1 MNFSLVLLL
10 LTVGTG
16 VIWALDRFLWRP
28 KRLARAKQEA
38 DRFSELN
45 REAIDQ
51 GQMSVIG
58 EAQSIFNKLS
68 AQPKWI
74 EYTGGFFPV
83 ILFVFLLRSFV
94 VEPFRIPSG
103 SMLPTLHAGDFILV
117 NKYEYGLR
125 FPVFNFGITEGSAP
139 KRGDIVVFK
148 YPLDKN
154 IDFIK
159 RVIGVPGDEIRYIN
173 KQLYVNGKRI
183 EATPDGNFFDKE
195 TYTDL
200 KQFNENLEGVV
211 HKIVENDKV
220 PSMARPVQG
229 HNGLNQCIYNMGD
242 VVCRV
247 PDGHY
252 FMMGDNRDNS
262 ADSRFWG
269 FVPKE
274 DIVGRAFYIWLN
286 ISDMGRIGSIE

>member
-1 MNFSLVLLL
+1 MNFSLVLML

-16 VIWALDRFLWRP
+16 IIWCLDRFLWRP
-28 KRLARAKQEA
+28 KRLLRAKEEA

-45 REAIDQ
+45 RQAIDQ
-51 GQMSVIG
+51 GEMSVIG
-58 EAQSIFNKLS
+58 EAQSIYQKLS

-83 ILFVFLLRSFV
+83 ILFVFILRSFLA
-94 VEPFRIPSG
+94 EPFRIPSG

-125 FPVFNFGITEGSAP
+125 FPVFNFAITEGTAP
-139 KRGDIVVFK
+139 KRGDI
-148 YPLDKN
+148 
-154 IDFIK
+154 IK
-159 RVIGVPGDEIRYIN
+159 RVIGLPGDEIRYVD
-173 KQLYVNGKRI
+173 KQLYINGELQQI
-183 EATPDGNFFDKE
+183 TPDGTFFDKE

-200 KQFNENLEGVV
+200 DQFDENLDGVK
-211 HKIVENDKV
+211 HKILENDKV

-229 HNGLNQCIYNMGD
+229 HNGLNQCLYNMGD
-242 VVCRV
+242 VVCKV
-247 PDGHY
+247 PEGHY

-269 FVPKE
+269 FVPRE
-274 DIVGRAFYIWLN
+274 DIVGRAFFIWLN
-286 ISDMGRIGSIE
+286 ISDMGRIGSIQ

>member
-173 KQLYVNGKRI
+173 KELYVNGKRI

-220 PSMARPVQG
+220 SSMARPVQG

-286 ISDMGRIGSIE
+286 ISDMGRIGSIQ

>member
-45 REAIDQ
+45 REAIDH

-286 ISDMGRIGSIE
+286 ISDMGRIGSIQ

>member
-125 FPVFNFGITEGSAP
+125 FPVFNFGITEGSDP

-286 ISDMGRIGSIE
+286 ISDMGRIGSIQ

>member
-1 MNFSLVLLL
+1 MNFSLVLML

-16 VIWALDRFLWRP
+16 IIWCLDRFLWRP
-28 KRLARAKQEA
+28 KRLLRAKEEA

-45 REAIDQ
+45 RQAIDQ
-51 GQMSVIG
+51 GEMSVIG
-58 EAQSIFNKLS
+58 EAQSIYQKLS

-83 ILFVFLLRSFV
+83 ILFVFILRSFLA
-94 VEPFRIPSG
+94 EPFRIPSG

-125 FPVFNFGITEGSAP
+125 FPFFNFAITEGTAP

-154 IDFIK
+154 VDFIK
-159 RVIGVPGDEIRYIN
+159 RVIGLPGDEIRYVD
-173 KQLYVNGKRI
+173 KQLYING
-183 EATPDGNFFDKE
+183 ELQQTTPDGSFFDKE

-200 KQFNENLEGVV
+200 EQFDENLDGIK
-211 HKIVENDKV
+211 HKILENDKM

-229 HNGLNQCIYNMGD
+229 HNGLNQCLYNMGD
-242 VVCRV
+242 VVCKV
-247 PDGHY
+247 PEGHY

-269 FVPKE
+269 FVPRE
-274 DIVGRAFYIWLN
+274 DIVGRAFFIWLN
-286 ISDMGRIGSIE
+286 ISDMGRIGSIQ

>member
-1 MNFSLVLLL
+1 MNFSLILML

-16 VIWALDRFLWRP
+16 IIWCLDRFMWRP
-28 KRLARAKQEA
+28 KRLLRAKEEA

-45 REAIDQ
+45 RQAIDK
-51 GQMSVIG
+51 GEMSVIG
-58 EAQSIFNKLS
+58 EAQSIYQKLS

-83 ILFVFLLRSFV
+83 ILFVFFLRSFLA
-94 VEPFRIPSG
+94 EPFRIPSG

-125 FPVFNFGITEGSAP
+125 FPVFNFAITEGSAP

-154 IDFIK
+154 VDFIK
-159 RVIGVPGDEIRYIN
+159 RVIGLPGDEIRYVD
-173 KQLYVNGKRI
+173 KQLYINGELQQI
-183 EATPDGNFFDKE
+183 TPDGTFFDKE

-200 KQFNENLEGVV
+200 DQFDENLDGVK
-211 HKIVENDKV
+211 HKILENDKV
-220 PSMARPVQG
+220 PSMSRPVPG
-229 HNGLNQCIYNMGD
+229 HTGLNQCLYNMGD
-242 VVCRV
+242 VVCKV
-247 PDGHY
+247 PEGHY

-269 FVPKE
+269 FVPRE
-274 DIVGRAFYIWLN
+274 DIVGRAFFIWLN
-286 ISDMGRIGSIE
+286 ISDMGRIGSIQ

>member
-16 VIWALDRFLWRP
+16 IIWCLDCFLWRP
-28 KRLARAKQEA
+28 KRLARAKEEA

-58 EAQSIFNKLS
+58 EANSLFQKLS

-103 SMLPTLHAGDFILV
+103 SMLPTLHSGDFILV

-125 FPVFNFGITEGSAP
+125 FPVFNFEITEGTNP

-154 IDFIK
+154 VDFIK
-159 RVIGVPGDEIRYIN
+159 RVIGLPGDEIRYID
-173 KQLYVNGKRI
+173 KELYVNGKRV
-183 EATPDGNFFDKE
+183 ETTPDGSFFDKE

-200 KQFNENLEGVV
+200 KQFNEDLDGVV

-229 HNGLNQCIYNMGD
+229 HTGLNHCVYNMGD

-247 PDGHY
+247 PEGHY

-274 DIVGRAFYIWLN
+274 EIVGRAFYIWLN
-286 ISDMGRIGSIE
+286 ISDMGRIGSIQ

>member
-10 LTVGTG
+10 LTVFTG
-16 VIWALDRFLWRP
+16 IIWCLDRFLWRP
-28 KRLARAKQEA
+28 KRVAHAKEEA

-45 REAIDQ
+45 RQAIDN
-51 GQMSVIG
+51 GEMSVIG
-58 EAQSIFNKLS
+58 EANSLYQKLS
-68 AQPKWI
+68 AQPKWV

-94 VEPFRIPSG
+94 AEPFRIPSG
-103 SMLPTLHAGDFILV
+103 SMQPTLHSGDFILV
-117 NKYEYGLR
+117 NKYEYGMR
-125 FPVFNFGITEGSAP
+125 FPVFNIELTQGSEL

-154 IDFIK
+154 VDFIK
-159 RVIGVPGDEIRYIN
+159 RVIGLPGDEIRYVD
-173 KQLYVNGKRI
+173 KKLYVNGKLQ
-183 EATPDGNFFDKE
+183 ETSADGSFFDKE

-200 KQFNENLEGVV
+200 KQFDENLDGVV

-229 HNGLNQCIYNMGD
+229 HNGLNQCLYNMGD

-247 PDGHY
+247 PKGHY

-269 FVPKE
+269 FVPRE
-274 DIVGRAFYIWLN
+274 DIVGRAFFIWLN
-286 ISDMGRIGSIE
+286 LSDMGRIGSIQ

>member
-16 VIWALDRFLWRP
+16 VIWVLDRFLWRP

-58 EAQSIFNKLS
+58 EANSIFQKLS

-125 FPVFNFGITEGSAP
+125 FPVLNFGITEGADP

-173 KQLYVNGKRI
+173 KQLYVNGKRV
-183 EATPDGNFFDKE
+183 EATPDGSFFDKE

-200 KQFNENLEGVV
+200 KQFNENLDGVV

-229 HNGLNQCIYNMGD
+229 HNGLNQCLYNMGD

-286 ISDMGRIGSIE
+286 ISDMGRIGSIQ

>member
-286 ISDMGRIGSIE
+286 ISDMGRIGSIQ

>member
-68 AQPKWI
+68 SQPKWI

-247 PDGHY
+247 PDSHY

-286 ISDMGRIGSIE
+286 ISDMGRIGSIQ

>member
-1 MNFSLVLLL
+1 MNFSLVLML

-16 VIWALDRFLWRP
+16 IIWCLDRFLWRP
-28 KRLARAKQEA
+28 KRLLRAKEEA

-45 REAIDQ
+45 RQAIDQ
-51 GQMSVIG
+51 GEMSVIG
-58 EAQSIFNKLS
+58 EAQSIYQKLS

-83 ILFVFLLRSFV
+83 ILFVFLLRSFLA
-94 VEPFRIPSG
+94 EPFRIPSG

-125 FPVFNFGITEGSAP
+125 FPVFNFAITEGSAP

-154 IDFIK
+154 VDFIK
-159 RVIGVPGDEIRYIN
+159 RVIGLPGDEIRYVD
-173 KQLYVNGKRI
+173 KQLYINGELQQI
-183 EATPDGNFFDKE
+183 TPDGTFFDKE

-200 KQFNENLEGVV
+200 DQFDENLDGVK
-211 HKIVENDKV
+211 HKILENDKV

-229 HNGLNQCIYNMGD
+229 HNGLNQCLYNMGD
-242 VVCRV
+242 VVCKV
-247 PDGHY
+247 PEGHY
-252 FMMGDNRDNS
+252 FMMGDNRDL
-262 ADSRFWG
+262 
-269 FVPKE
+269 VK
-274 DIVGRAFYIWLN
+274 YQ
-286 ISDMGRIGSIE
+286 

>member
-94 VEPFRIPSG
+94 VEPFRIPSV

-286 ISDMGRIGSIE
+286 ISDMGRIGSIQ

>member
-247 PDGHY
+247 PNGHY

-286 ISDMGRIGSIE
+286 ISDMGRIGSIQ

>member
-229 HNGLNQCIYNMGD
+229 HNGLNQCIYNTGD

-286 ISDMGRIGSIE
+286 ISDMGRIGSIQ

>member
-16 VIWALDRFLWRP
+16 VIWTLDRFLWRP

-229 HNGLNQCIYNMGD
+229 HNGLNQCIYNTSD

-286 ISDMGRIGSIE
+286 ISDMGRIGTIQ

>member
-125 FPVFNFGITEGSAP
+125 FPVFNFGITDGADP

-286 ISDMGRIGSIE
+286 ISDMGRIGSIQ

>member
-173 KQLYVNGKRI
+173 KELYVNGKRI
-183 EATPDGNFFDKE
+183 EAKPDGNFFDKE
-195 TYTDL
+195 TYRDL
-200 KQFNENLEGVV
+200 KQFNENLDGVV

-286 ISDMGRIGSIE
+286 ISDMGRIGSIQ

>member
-103 SMLPTLHAGDFILV
+103 SMLPTLYIGDFILV
-117 NKYEYGLR
+117 NKYDYGIRL
-125 FPVFNFGITEGSAP
+125 PVINTKIISIGEP
-139 KRGDIVVFK
+139 ERGDVVVFR
-148 YPLDKN
+148 YPMDESM
-154 IDFIK
+154 DYIK
-159 RVIGVPGDEIRYIN
+159 RVIGVPGDTVEYVN
-173 KQLYVNGKRI
+173 KQIRVNGQTI
-183 EATPDGNFFDKE
+183 EQKLVGDWVDPFSMVTLAARNSPAKFPPEMRMVAGVSYVLAT
-195 TYTDL
+195 
-200 KQFNENLEGVV
+200 V
-211 HKIVENDKV
+211 
-220 PSMARPVQG
+220 AW
-229 HNGLNQCIYNMGD
+229 
-242 VVCRV
+242 
-247 PDGHY
+247 
-252 FMMGDNRDNS
+252 
-262 ADSRFWG
+262 A
-269 FVPKE
+269 
-274 DIVGRAFYIWLN
+274 A
-286 ISDMGRIGSIE
+286 

>member
-125 FPVFNFGITEGSAP
+125 FPVFNFGITDGADP

-173 KQLYVNGKRI
+173 KELYVNGTRS
-183 EATPDGNFFDKE
+183 EANHGGHFFDKE

-200 KQFNENLEGVV
+200 KQFNENLDGVV

-229 HNGLNQCIYNMGD
+229 HNGLNQCLYNMGD

-286 ISDMGRIGSIE
+286 ISDMGRIGSIQ

>member
-286 ISDMGRIGSIE
+286 ISDMGRIGSSQ

>member
-173 KQLYVNGKRI
+173 KELYVNGKRI

-220 PSMARPVQG
+220 LSMARPVQG

-286 ISDMGRIGSIE
+286 ISDMGRIGSIQ

>member
-1 MNFSLVLLL
+1 MNFSLVLML

-16 VIWALDRFLWRP
+16 IIWCLDRFLWRP
-28 KRLARAKQEA
+28 KRLLRAKEEA

-45 REAIDQ
+45 RQAIDQ
-51 GQMSVIG
+51 GEMSVIG
-58 EAQSIFNKLS
+58 EAQSIYQKLS

-83 ILFVFLLRSFV
+83 ILFVFILRSFLA
-94 VEPFRIPSG
+94 EPFRIPSG

-125 FPVFNFGITEGSAP
+125 SPFFNFAITEGTAP

-154 IDFIK
+154 VDFIK
-159 RVIGVPGDEIRYIN
+159 RVIGLPGDEIRYVD
-173 KQLYVNGKRI
+173 KQLYING
-183 EATPDGNFFDKE
+183 ELQQTTPDGSFFDKE

-200 KQFNENLEGVV
+200 EQFDENLDGIK
-211 HKIVENDKV
+211 HKILENDKM

-229 HNGLNQCIYNMGD
+229 HNGLNQCLYNMGD
-242 VVCRV
+242 VVCKV
-247 PDGHY
+247 PEGHY

-269 FVPKE
+269 FVPRE
-274 DIVGRAFYIWLN
+274 DIVGRAFFIWLN
-286 ISDMGRIGSIE
+286 ISDMGRIGSIQ

>member
-16 VIWALDRFLWRP
+16 VIWTLDRFIWRP

-200 KQFNENLEGVV
+200 
-211 HKIVENDKV
+211 
-220 PSMARPVQG
+220 
-229 HNGLNQCIYNMGD
+229 
-242 VVCRV
+242 
-247 PDGHY
+247 
-252 FMMGDNRDNS
+252 
-262 ADSRFWG
+262 
-269 FVPKE
+269 
-274 DIVGRAFYIWLN
+274 
-286 ISDMGRIGSIE
+286 

>member
-220 PSMARPVQG
+220 SSMARPVQG

-286 ISDMGRIGSIE
+286 ISDMGRIGSIQ

>member
-1 MNFSLVLLL
+1 MNFSLVLML

-16 VIWALDRFLWRP
+16 IIWCLDRFLWRP
-28 KRLARAKQEA
+28 KRLLRAKEEA

-45 REAIDQ
+45 RQAIDQ
-51 GQMSVIG
+51 GEMSVIG
-58 EAQSIFNKLS
+58 EAQSIYQKLS

-83 ILFVFLLRSFV
+83 ILFVFLLRSFLA
-94 VEPFRIPSG
+94 EPFRIPSG
-103 SMLPTLHAGDFILV
+103 SMLPTLYAGDFILV

-125 FPVFNFGITEGSAP
+125 FPVFNFAITEGSAP

-154 IDFIK
+154 VDFIK
-159 RVIGVPGDEIRYIN
+159 RVIGLPGDEIRYVD
-173 KQLYVNGKRI
+173 KQLYINGELQQI
-183 EATPDGNFFDKE
+183 TPDGTFFDKE

-200 KQFNENLEGVV
+200 DQFDENLDGVK
-211 HKIVENDKV
+211 HKILENDKV

-229 HNGLNQCIYNMGD
+229 HNGLNQCLYNMGD
-242 VVCRV
+242 VVCKV
-247 PDGHY
+247 PEGHY

-269 FVPKE
+269 FVPRE
-274 DIVGRAFYIWLN
+274 DIVGRAFFIWLN
-286 ISDMGRIGSIE
+286 ISDMGRIGSIQ

>member
-1 MNFSLVLLL
+1 MRHPFLRDILSVVSFVACVVIGTILLNAFVFRSYNV
-10 LTVGTG
+10 VGISMENTLHDDDR
-16 VIWALDRFLWRP
+16 VIVN
-28 KRLARAKQEA
+28 RLAVTWAHFLGQEYVP
-38 DRFSELN
+38 
-45 REAIDQ
+45 Q
-51 GQMSVIG
+51 
-58 EAQSIFNKLS
+58 
-68 AQPKWI
+68 
-74 EYTGGFFPV
+74 
-83 ILFVFLLRSFV
+83 
-94 VEPFRIPSG
+94 
-103 SMLPTLHAGDFILV
+103 
-117 NKYEYGLR
+117 
-125 FPVFNFGITEGSAP
+125 
-139 KRGDIVVFK
+139 RGDIVVFK

-286 ISDMGRIGSIE
+286 ISDMGRIGSIQ